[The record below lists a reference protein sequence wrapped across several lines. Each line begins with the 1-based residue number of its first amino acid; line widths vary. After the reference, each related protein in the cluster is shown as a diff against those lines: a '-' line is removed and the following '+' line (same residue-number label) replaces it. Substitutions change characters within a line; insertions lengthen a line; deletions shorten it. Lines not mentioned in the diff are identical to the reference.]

1 MTVPS
6 DIRLRRRTAVLE
18 LTYADGT
25 HYELPAEFLRVHAPS
40 ADVQGH
46 GNSEGELV
54 GGQRLVTITDLKP
67 VGHYAIQ
74 LFFSDGH
81 QSGIY
86 TWEYLHSLGK
96 NQASLWQSYLQRLHE
111 SGKNRDDSKIEL
123 RNAVQVIN
131 IVDPKNRDQK

>member
-18 LTYADGT
+18 LDYADGT
-25 HYELPAEFLRVHAPS
+25 HFQLPAELLRVHAPS

-46 GNSEGELV
+46 GNSPGELV
-54 GGQRLVTITDLKP
+54 SGKRHVTIDDIQP

-81 QSGIY
+81 HSSIY
-86 TWEYLHSLGK
+86 HWEYLHSLGE
-96 NQASLWQSYLQRLHE
+96 NQQQLWQQYLERLKNA
-111 SGKNRDDSKIEL
+111 GKNRDDGTVEL

-131 IVDPKNRDQK
+131 IVDPHNRDQR

>member
-25 HYELPAEFLRVHAPS
+25 RYELPAEFLRVHAPS

-46 GNSEGELV
+46 GNSPGELV
-54 GGQRLVTITDLKP
+54 SGKRQVIINDLKP

-81 QSGIY
+81 HSGIY
-86 TWEYLHSLGK
+86 TWEYLRSLGQ
-96 NQASLWQSYLQRLHE
+96 NQSSLWKDYLQQLND
-111 SGKNRDDSKIEL
+111 SGKNRNDGKVEL

-131 IVDPKNRDQK
+131 IVDPQNRDQR

>member
-18 LTYADGT
+18 LEYEDGT
-25 HYELPAEFLRVHAPS
+25 HYQLPAELLRVHAPS

-46 GNSEGELV
+46 GDSAGELV
-54 GGQRLVTITDLKP
+54 SGKRHVSIDDMKP

-81 QSGIY
+81 RSGIY
-86 TWEYLHSLGK
+86 NWAYLRSLGE
-96 NQASLWQSYLQRLHE
+96 NQQQLWQDYLERLKD
-111 SGKNRDDSKIEL
+111 SGKNREDDTVEL

-131 IVDPKNRDQK
+131 IVDPQNRDQ